1 MNKSILS
8 ILFLLG
14 HIPTFSQVDYK
25 AQIEPIFYDKCSG
38 CHTSG
43 GSSGGLDL
51 TSYNTLM
58 AGGNS
63 GASIV
68 AGDNQNSLLWKRIND
83 GSMPPSLNDVIP
95 SNVELVK
102 KWINEGA
109 LEKPSTQKNEITQID
124 NFSIPEDSMKTLIL
138 EANDLLGN
146 AVTFE
151 VKSSNQNINISLVS
165 DTLTIKPKSDWNG
178 FATITAYALGST
190 WKDSSIF
197 IVNVEP
203 VNDTPKPF
211 FWNTVKSDTI
221 NITKD
226 NLTSTYDLDWTE
238 SVDVDG
244 DSIVYILFASTGPSS
259 KVEVYR
265 TFNTTHLI
273 PYSDFLQKTFEQV
286 PVATSATVYF
296 TVIAYDGTDSVKIS
310 RGDRELYINRYEYL
324 SVDSQ
329 GIPDEFA
336 LHDNYPNPFNP
347 STQIRFDLPKI
358 TNASLTIYNMLGQRV
373 KTFYMQNTPA
383 GYQSITWNGT
393 SDLDVPLAAGVY
405 LYQLQTEEFVKTKK
419 MILLK

>member
-1 MNKSILS
+1 MNRSILS

-226 NLTSTYDLDWTE
+226 NLTSTYDLDWTV

-244 DSIVYILFASTGPSS
+244 DSIVYILFASTGPSL

-265 TFNTTHLI
+265 TFNTMHLI

-329 GIPDEFA
+329 VIPDEFA

>member
-1 MNKSILS
+1 MNRSILS

-109 LEKPSTQKNEITQID
+109 LEKPSVQKNEIIQID

-151 VKSSNQNINISLVS
+151 VESSNQNINISLVS

-244 DSIVYILFASTGPSS
+244 DSIVYILFASTGPSL

-310 RGDRELYINRYEYL
+310 RGDRELYINRHEYL

-329 GIPDEFA
+329 VIPDEFA

-393 SDLDVPLAAGVY
+393 SDLDVPVAAGVY